1 MFQQIPAPTPVQKT
15 SRTRPKPK
23 YSAAR
28 AFYLTILVIT
38 AIAVLGFFKERR
50 LQHHVAGANDALS
63 RRAHV
68 TLRNALLQR
77 SSGELEPRDKAVRWI
92 SFGATSLEDMH
103 QAHDAIHSADSSM
116 PPKTNAPS
124 FAPTAQMRKQVSS
137 PTYNCTIASCTRLNL
152 SPSLS

>member
-1 MFQQIPAPTPVQKT
+1 MFQPMPAPTPVQKA

-38 AIAVLGFFKERR
+38 AIAVLSLSKERR
-50 LQHHVAGANDALS
+50 LQHNVAGANDALS
-63 RRAHV
+63 SRAHV
-68 TLRNALLQR
+68 TVRNALLQG
-77 SSGELEPRDKAVRWI
+77 SSGELERRDKAVRWV
-92 SFGATSLEDMH
+92 SFGATTLEDMH
-103 QAHDAIHSADSSM
+103 QAHDAFHSADSSM
-116 PPKTNAPS
+116 LPKTNAPS

-137 PTYNCTIASCTRLNL
+137 PTYNCTIASCIRLNL

>member
-1 MFQQIPAPTPVQKT
+1 MPAPTPVQKA
-15 SRTRPKPK
+15 SRTRPQPK

-38 AIAVLGFFKERR
+38 AIAVLSLLKERR
-50 LQHHVAGANDALS
+50 LQHDVAGASDTLS
-63 RRAHV
+63 SRAHLTV
-68 TLRNALLQR
+68 RNALLQG
-77 SSGELEPRDKAVRWI
+77 SSGELERRDKAVRWI
-92 SFGATSLEDMH
+92 SFGATTLEDMR
-103 QAHDAIHSADSSM
+103 QAHDAFDSADSSM

-124 FAPTAQMRKQVSS
+124 FAPTVQMRRQVSS

>member
-1 MFQQIPAPTPVQKT
+1 MFQQMPAPTPVQKV

-38 AIAVLGFFKERR
+38 AIAVLSLRKEPR
-50 LQHHVAGANDALS
+50 LQHDVAGANDALS
-63 RRAHV
+63 GRTHLTV
-68 TLRNALLQR
+68 RNALLQG
-77 SSGELEPRDKAVRWI
+77 SSGKLERRDKAVRWI
-92 SFGATSLEDMH
+92 SFGATTLEDMH
-103 QAHDAIHSADSSM
+103 HAHEAFDSADSSM

-124 FAPTAQMRKQVSS
+124 FAPIAQMRKQVSS
-137 PTYNCTIASCTRLNL
+137 RTYNCTIASCTRLNL

>member
-1 MFQQIPAPTPVQKT
+1 MFQQTPAPTPVQKA

-38 AIAVLGFFKERR
+38 ALAVLSFFKERR
-50 LQHHVAGANDALS
+50 LQHHLADTNDALS
-63 RRAHV
+63 SRAHLTV
-68 TLRNALLQR
+68 RNAPLQG
-77 SSGELEPRDKAVRWI
+77 SSGELERRDKAVRCI
-92 SFGATSLEDMH
+92 SFGATTLEDMH
-103 QAHDAIHSADSSM
+103 QAHRAFHSADSST
-116 PPKTNAPS
+116 PPKTNALS